1 MKRSYCEFISNM
13 SGYSAKHDKL
23 LNLAKLSFEEISALA
38 ETGDGD
44 ELVTCVERVSTLV
57 KRLEDSIEKT
67 KEAMLDGDVLLEEIV
82 NWSKLQ
88 TPKLKYFQEMRSKLK
103 QAGNDKQR
111 DEEDRKFRDEMEKE
125 RVTNEEAMRA
135 KLHEQQEIDAIAKRK
150 IQREKEWLLRQ
161 KQMGKVAKEQI
172 SEVSSDIMK
181 NVQLVKLQRYTITVE
196 QKKALLSLHRFSD
209 ASKKAVCAAVYE
221 VGIY

>member
-1 MKRSYCEFISNM
+1 M
-13 SGYSAKHDKL
+13 SGYPAKHDKL
-23 LNLAKLSFEEISALA
+23 LKLAKLSFEEISALA

-82 NWSKLQ
+82 NWSKLR

-150 IQREKEWLLRQ
+150 IQREKECLLRQ

-181 NVQLVKLQRYTITVE
+181 NAQLVKLQRYTITVE

>member
-196 QKKALLSLHRFSD
+196 QKKALLPLHRFSD